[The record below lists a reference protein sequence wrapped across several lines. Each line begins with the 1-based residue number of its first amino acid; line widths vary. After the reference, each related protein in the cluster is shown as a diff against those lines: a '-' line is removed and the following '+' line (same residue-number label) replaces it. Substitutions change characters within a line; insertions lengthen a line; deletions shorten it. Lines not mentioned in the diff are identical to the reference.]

1 MSYVLFYC
9 IIIFKHFRSPCLRF
23 IEKMTGVT
31 RKRVRPTNLSAKI
44 VKSKS
49 QKKAPIPDKK
59 ITDFFP
65 VRKSNRITA
74 KTLEV
79 NCFHN
84 CLNCVYLQ
92 TERTRQLE
100 ELVMTGA
107 NEADLEV
114 AICGEKGRGLRA
126 MRPFARNEFV
136 VEYKGVISHYF
147 YVKNIL
153 FRRYR

>member
-1 MSYVLFYC
+1 
-9 IIIFKHFRSPCLRF
+9 
-23 IEKMTGVT
+23 MTGVT
-31 RKRVRPTNLSAKI
+31 RKRARPTNPSAKI
-44 VKSKS
+44 ANSKF
-49 QKKAPIPDKK
+49 QKKAATPDKK

-79 NCFHN
+79 SHFNISLIIYF
-84 CLNCVYLQ
+84 Q

-107 NEADLEV
+107 NEVDLEV

-136 VEYKGVISHYF
+136 VEYKGERNY
-147 YVKNIL
+147 
-153 FRRYR
+153 